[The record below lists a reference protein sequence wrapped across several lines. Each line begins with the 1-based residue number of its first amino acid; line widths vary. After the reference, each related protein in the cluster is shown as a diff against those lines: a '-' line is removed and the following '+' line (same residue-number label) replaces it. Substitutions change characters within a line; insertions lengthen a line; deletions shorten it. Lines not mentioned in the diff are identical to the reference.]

1 MMASG
6 IEALGAVAKHVILRV
21 DGEALHVTI
30 NRPDARNS
38 LHEEAHRELARAF
51 DAFAAD
57 RGLRIAV
64 IRGSGERAFCAGSDL
79 KAKTER
85 TKGELPDSGFAGLT
99 HRFDLDKPVI
109 AAVNG
114 HALGGGLEIV
124 LACDLAIAVETAE
137 FGFPEP
143 LVGLAAMSG
152 GIQRALRHI
161 PYKQAM
167 GLLLTGRR
175 ISARTAMELGL
186 INEVVA
192 SSELDRSV
200 DRWVSQVLRCAP
212 LAIQA
217 TKQVARETLEQ
228 GSLARAIRREYPAVN
243 AMLDSCDALEGP
255 RAFADKRAPVWKGH

>member
-1 MMASG
+1 MASG
-6 IEALGAVAKHVILRV
+6 IETLIAVANHVTLRV
-21 DGEALHVTI
+21 NGEVLHVTI
-30 NRPDARNS
+30 NRPDARNA
-38 LHEEAHRELARAF
+38 LHAEAHCELARAF
-51 DAFAAD
+51 DAFASD
-57 RGLRIAV
+57 RSLRIAV
-64 IRGSGERAFCAGSDL
+64 IRGTGEKAFCAGSDL

-85 TKGELPDSGFAGLT
+85 AKGELPDSGFAGLT

-114 HALGGGLEIV
+114 YALGGGLEIV
-124 LACDLAIAVETAE
+124 LACDLAVAVESAE

-152 GIQRALRHI
+152 GIQRAVRHI
-161 PYKQAM
+161 PSKHAM
-167 GLLLTGRR
+167 GMLLTGRR
-175 ISARTAMELGL
+175 IDAGTALELGL

-192 SSELDRSV
+192 SSELDRAI

-228 GSLARAIRREYPAVN
+228 GSLAEAIQREYPAVT
-243 AMLDSCDALEGP
+243 AMLGSHDALEGP
-255 RAFADKRAPVWKGH
+255 RAFSEKRAPVWKGR